1 MTGRLDGAHAG
12 HDGPRRAGE
21 HRAGKPAQ
29 QPTQGQTG
37 GDGRTRPDTGADQ
50 RPGGADNDPDER
62 VHAHFARLAGA
73 YAELGRV
80 YADLAED
87 RDIQL
92 AGSPAPRLMVDVD
105 AATEPS
111 APLLAVAGLAR
122 LLDVTEKTVRRWRD
136 EGRLPPAVEVG
147 GVVRWRPEDVD
158 RWLAEGGER

>member
-1 MTGRLDGAHAG
+1 MTGTSRAQLPRVASSGPAPAH
-12 HDGPRRAGE
+12 GPT
-21 HRAGKPAQ
+21 PA
-29 QPTQGQTG
+29 PERTQGHTR
-37 GDGRTRPDTGADQ
+37 GDRRSRPDRGADQ
-50 RPGGADNDPDER
+50 CPGGADSDPDER
-62 VHAHFARLAGA
+62 VRGHFARLAA
-73 YAELGRV
+73 AHSELAHV

-105 AATEPS
+105 AAIEPS

-136 EGRLPPAVEVG
+136 EGRLPDAVEVG
-147 GVVRWRPEDVD
+147 GVVRWRPEDID

>member
-1 MTGRLDGAHAG
+1 MTRHQSPRVASSGLTPAHG
-12 HDGPRRAGE
+12 
-21 HRAGKPAQ
+21 
-29 QPTQGQTG
+29 PTQAPE
-37 GDGRTRPDTGADQ
+37 RTQGHTGADP
-50 RPGGADNDPDER
+50 RSRPDRAADRCPGGADNDPDER
-62 VHAHFARLAGA
+62 VRGHFARLAGA
-73 YAELGRV
+73 HSELARAYG
-80 YADLAED
+80 DLAAD

-136 EGRLPPAVEVG
+136 EGRLPEAIVVG